1 MTFEQIEAAEAIE
14 KATTGQQSFMLIPIH
29 PGTTLQEMDEAVGY
43 VAPILPKKPGPK
55 AKPKTDS
62 KTNAKSGRKSKIDD
76 KELAKLYREGETL
89 DDLAKHFETAAGT
102 VKDHLKKLGIWEPQ
116 GGQIDK
122 GMVGALYEGG
132 WPLTEI
138 AAEMK
143 TSESKII
150 EVLKEK
156 GLYADPKA

>member
-1 MTFEQIEAAEAIE
+1 MNFEQIEAAEAIE
-14 KATTGQQSFMLIPIH
+14 KATTGQQAFMLIPIH

-62 KTNAKSGRKSKIDD
+62 KPTAKSGRKSKIDD
-76 KELAKLYREGETL
+76 KELAKLYEEGETL
-89 DDLAKHFETAAGT
+89 DDLAKHFETAPGT

-116 GGQIDK
+116 GLIDK
-122 GMVGALYEGG
+122 GKIGALYEGG

-138 AAEMK
+138 ATEMK
-143 TSESKII
+143 VSEDKII
-150 EVLKEK
+150 DVLKEK
-156 GLYADPKA
+156 GLYEDPKA